1 MSVSLDVRRRAFG
14 KYASRPFASC
24 NWQGPSISTWPGKM
38 MVSMQLVQLLTASGY
53 VGVGVMVGVETEI
66 EHSPCPT
73 VQSIQSGRERPS
85 FSLRR
90 TTVSKRTN
98 SQRQIERMARVDPV
112 HGSKA
117 INDWHACSAGGVPYD
132 DDDDDDDGDDNAS
145 NPDDAKRV
153 KRRFEFEDPQTDADL
168 FFVVGGGGGEAE
180 T

>member
-1 MSVSLDVRRRAFG
+1 MSVTLDVRRRASS

-38 MVSMQLVQLLTASGY
+38 MVSMKLVQLLTASGY

-66 EHSPCPT
+66 EYSPCPT
-73 VQSIQSGRERPS
+73 VRSIQSGRERPS
-85 FSLRR
+85 FSLQG
-90 TTVSKRTN
+90 TTLSKRTN
-98 SQRQIERMARVDPV
+98 VQRQIERMGRVDPV

-132 DDDDDDDGDDNAS
+132 DDDDNDGDDNAS
-145 NPDDAKRV
+145 NPDDAKRG
-153 KRRFEFEDPQTDADL
+153 KRRFEFEDPQIDADL
-168 FFVVGGGGGEAE
+168 FIVVGGGGGEAE

>member
-24 NWQGPSISTWPGKM
+24 KWQGPSISTWPGKM
-38 MVSMQLVQLLTASGY
+38 MVSMKLVQLLTASGY
-53 VGVGVMVGVETEI
+53 VGVGVMVGIETEI

-73 VQSIQSGRERPS
+73 VRSIQSGRERPS
-85 FSLRR
+85 FSLQR

-132 DDDDDDDGDDNAS
+132 DDDDGDDNAS